1 MMQPV
6 VKLDLR
12 HLFGEVRDQ
21 GLRPTCLAFAVSDC
35 HAAHRDGWEPLSTE
49 FAFYQAQKRAGLPP
63 TAGSALLHVL
73 DAVRED
79 GQPPEVSWPYLDD
92 LPSDVSK
99 WGPPPVS
106 QKYFRASERADG
118 SFADI
123 VGHLSTGSPPVLVL
137 TIGERFFMPDEYGMV
152 RAATG
157 EADVARHAVV
167 AVASGENGEGNWLL
181 VRNSWGAGWGIDGHA
196 WVSEQ
201 YVSRRLHRLAVL
213 KEDLSVSI
221 HKTAA

>member
-1 MMQPV
+1 MTQPV
-6 VKLDLR
+6 IKHDLR

-35 HAAHRDGWEPLSTE
+35 HAAHREGWEPLSAE
-49 FAFYQAQKRAGLPP
+49 FAFYQAQRRAGLPP

-73 DAVRED
+73 EAVRED
-79 GQPPEVSWPYLDD
+79 GQPAEAGWPYLAD
-92 LPSDVSK
+92 LPSDISK
-99 WGPPPVS
+99 WGPPSVS

-118 SFADI
+118 SFAEI
-123 VGHLSTGSPPVLVL
+123 VGYLSMGSPPVLVL
-137 TIGERFFMPDEYGMV
+137 TIGEQFFVPDKQGVV
-152 RAATG
+152 RAIDG

-167 AVASGENGEGNWLL
+167 AVASGQTADGNWLL
-181 VRNSWGAGWGIDGHA
+181 IRNSWGTTWGIDGHA
-196 WVSEQ
+196 WISEQ

-213 KEDLSVSI
+213 KEDLSVSA

>member
-6 VKLDLR
+6 VKFDLR
-12 HLFGEVRDQ
+12 YLFGEVRDQ

-49 FAFYQAQKRAGLPP
+49 FAFFQAQRRAGLPP

-79 GQPPEVSWPYLDD
+79 GQPPEASWPYLDD
-92 LPSDVSK
+92 LPSDVNK

-106 QKYFRASERADG
+106 QKYYRASERADG

-137 TIGERFFMPDEYGMV
+137 TIGERFFAPDGYGMV
-152 RAATG
+152 RI
-157 EADVARHAVV
+157 ENNEPDIARHAVV
-167 AVASGENGEGNWLL
+167 AVASGETDEGNWLL
-181 VRNSWGAGWGIDGHA
+181 VRNSWGTDWGINGHA
-196 WVSEQ
+196 WISEQ
-201 YVSRRLHRLAVL
+201 YVSRRLHRIAVL